1 MKKTV
6 ICITAL
12 LLIISMISTVL
23 AAGIT
28 YELPII
34 MYVNKDKLKVYAD
47 QTTDSKV
54 LQKIKGG
61 NTVTVVGESEDSQ
74 WYSIL
79 LPHDDIL
86 AWVQAKYITPTMP
99 PEYCDHQYSDYIV
112 DVEPTCKKEG
122 HKYKT
127 CSICGHVKE
136 KTVPKKDHKVEDWET
151 VRKATCDNPGLRRGE
166 CVHCDEIIEEEVTVP
181 HEFGDWITEREPT
194 CTNVGIKAKT
204 CKNCGRKETKEI
216 DKIDHQFNN
225 WTVTTE
231 ATSNSCGIESKT
243 CSMCGYTQTREFD
256 PEGTLRNGARGDD
269 VRAIQQL
276 LKDQNYLK
284 GNVDGQFGNQTK
296 TAIMAFQKDA
306 GLTIDG
312 IAWPETIQKLHHEF
326 NEWET
331 VTEPTRTTSG
341 SYQRTCKTCSY
352 AETKTIEPAPS
363 AKRGDRSEIVRI
375 IQTMLNDLG
384 FNAGTA
390 DGAYG
395 NKTNTAFETFAQA
408 QNIDSISDT
417 IDPKNI
423 DTLFDAWIKLQQT
436 NNNIEICT
444 NETLVNIELNIT
456 NDNDPLLENITWSIS
471 NMGTEK
477 AKLIALVINND
488 DTTFT
493 NNNIVLTIEN
503 KDIVNTMS
511 GEITIP
517 TTWTSET
524 TAITAVCMSTK
535 TNKYYMSTPI
545 KLN

>member
-194 CTNVGIKAKT
+194 CTNVGIKTKT

-231 ATSNSCGIESKT
+231 ATSNSCGIESRT

-306 GLTIDG
+306 GLNGT
-312 IAWPETIQKLHHEF
+312 H
-326 NEWET
+326 
-331 VTEPTRTTSG
+331 
-341 SYQRTCKTCSY
+341 SYNQWLL
-352 AETKTIEPAPS
+352 
-363 AKRGDRSEIVRI
+363 SEN
-375 IQTMLNDLG
+375 M
-384 FNAGTA
+384 
-390 DGAYG
+390 
-395 NKTNTAFETFAQA
+395 
-408 QNIDSISDT
+408 QNMFIR
-417 IDPKNI
+417 
-423 DTLFDAWIKLQQT
+423 
-436 NNNIEICT
+436 
-444 NETLVNIELNIT
+444 
-456 NDNDPLLENITWSIS
+456 
-471 NMGTEK
+471 
-477 AKLIALVINND
+477 
-488 DTTFT
+488 
-493 NNNIVLTIEN
+493 
-503 KDIVNTMS
+503 
-511 GEITIP
+511 
-517 TTWTSET
+517 
-524 TAITAVCMSTK
+524 
-535 TNKYYMSTPI
+535 
-545 KLN
+545 

>member
-1 MKKTV
+1 
-6 ICITAL
+6 
-12 LLIISMISTVL
+12 
-23 AAGIT
+23 
-28 YELPII
+28 
-34 MYVNKDKLKVYAD
+34 
-47 QTTDSKV
+47 
-54 LQKIKGG
+54 
-61 NTVTVVGESEDSQ
+61 
-74 WYSIL
+74 
-79 LPHDDIL
+79 
-86 AWVQAKYITPTMP
+86 
-99 PEYCDHQYSDYIV
+99 
-112 DVEPTCKKEG
+112 
-122 HKYKT
+122 
-127 CSICGHVKE
+127 
-136 KTVPKKDHKVEDWET
+136 
-151 VRKATCDNPGLRRGE
+151 
-166 CVHCDEIIEEEVTVP
+166 
-181 HEFGDWITEREPT
+181 
-194 CTNVGIKAKT
+194 
-204 CKNCGRKETKEI
+204 
-216 DKIDHQFNN
+216 
-225 WTVTTE
+225 
-231 ATSNSCGIESKT
+231 
-243 CSMCGYTQTREFD
+243 
-256 PEGTLRNGARGDD
+256 
-269 VRAIQQL
+269 
-276 LKDQNYLK
+276 
-284 GNVDGQFGNQTK
+284 
-296 TAIMAFQKDA
+296 
-306 GLTIDG
+306 
-312 IAWPETIQKLHHEF
+312 
-326 NEWET
+326 
-331 VTEPTRTTSG
+331 
-341 SYQRTCKTCSY
+341 
-352 AETKTIEPAPS
+352 
-363 AKRGDRSEIVRI
+363 
-375 IQTMLNDLG
+375 MLNDLG

-493 NNNIVLTIEN
+493 SNNIVLTIEN